1 MTEACRRRIRRE
13 ASQESTRSKSAA
25 VSEAESRAAL
35 RGDLSAEYF
44 ALVDLVAGFDG
55 RLLVV
60 KGWSVTLSLAGLGLG
75 FQQGHYA
82 LFALAA
88 LSAAGFW
95 LIDAIMKRHQMRY
108 YARMRD
114 IEVAASQLNGV
125 ELEGWRESSQR
136 IDWYWSYDGDTPD
149 WRHDPP
155 RRHSSRE
162 IASMLR
168 LAPWMPHVLLPHA
181 VAVVLGAV
189 LFLLAALDAA
199 GLDSLVL

>member
-1 MTEACRRRIRRE
+1 MSDVEA
-13 ASQESTRSKSAA
+13 
-25 VSEAESRAAL
+25 RAAL
-35 RGDLSAEYF
+35 RGDLSTEYF
-44 ALVDLVAGFDG
+44 ALVDLVAGFDA

-82 LFALAA
+82 LFALAS

-114 IEVAASQLNGV
+114 IEVAAAQLNLV
-125 ELEGWRESSQR
+125 ELDGRRESSPR
-136 IDWYWSYDGDTPD
+136 IDWYWSYAGQTPD

-155 RRHSSRE
+155 ERHSSAQ
-162 IASMLR
+162 IATRLR
-168 LAPWMPHVLLPHA
+168 TAPWMPHVLLPHG
-181 VAVVLGAV
+181 VAVVLGAA
-189 LFLLAALDAA
+189 LFLLAWLDTA
-199 GLDSLVL
+199 GLGDLVL

>member
-1 MTEACRRRIRRE
+1 MTEACRRWSRCEVTQGITPR
-13 ASQESTRSKSAA
+13 SAA
-25 VSEAESRAAL
+25 VPDAEARAAL
-35 RGDLSAEYF
+35 RGDLSTEYF
-44 ALVDLVAGFDG
+44 ALVDPFAGFDG

-125 ELEGWRESSQR
+125 ELEGWRESSPR

-155 RRHSSRE
+155 RRHSSAE
-162 IASMLR
+162 IATMLT

>member
-1 MTEACRRRIRRE
+1 MTDAAPDAEAR
-13 ASQESTRSKSAA
+13 K
-25 VSEAESRAAL
+25 AL
-35 RGDLSAEYF
+35 RGDLSTEYF

-82 LFALAA
+82 LFALAS

-95 LIDAIMKRHQMRY
+95 MIDALMKRHQMRY

-114 IEVAASQLNGV
+114 VEVAASQLNGV
-125 ELEGWRESSQR
+125 ELDSWRESSPR
-136 IDWYWSYDGDTPD
+136 IDWYWSYRGQQPD
-149 WRHDPP
+149 WRHDAPQ
-155 RRHSSRE
+155 RHDPTQ
-162 IASMLR
+162 IAARLR

-181 VAVVLGAV
+181 VAVLLGAA
-189 LFLLAALDAA
+189 LFALAALDTA